1 MANMKRGGDFD
12 SMDGGKRSRGGGK
25 YAFDARVLIQSKVSL
40 SMLEILLL
48 FKHKTYSFRWLA
60 QLLARVEL
68 TSRN

>member
-40 SMLEILLL
+40 STLEIVNYCVFIKDILKDNRFGHVL
-48 FKHKTYSFRWLA
+48 FRKS
-60 QLLARVEL
+60 
-68 TSRN
+68 